1 MKILSRIILS
11 FIALIIFVALFAL
24 VIGTINEK
32 DKLETNHAES
42 EEEIV
47 SSYSS
52 DTNEVS
58 NKMQLKKNAY
68 AVLDTL
74 SDDERVSDYITAV
87 DILENLPKT
96 KDSFLNELK
105 KVQKIT
111 DKYNIELHYMDYFLS
126 PSNSL
131 DNSNDDLYEY
141 ISSTS
146 KARKDDLEK
155 LTEGLIY
162 PAIFEAYGENAQHI
176 KNIDIDKV
184 HKCFSD
190 NGYTELSS
198 YNETVYGITEE
209 WAKPYSDG
217 NDLMEVR
224 YYTNGLV
231 ENVTIPLI
239 FSDEQLDSTELMS
252 LFDLSPDDQK
262 SFEEKRFEKMAQDF
276 TDYTYGKD
284 ILYNIFSE
292 DDLTMMKNYISSL
305 NEKNIWENDIL
316 GTENRSVWLNATL
329 PSRISDKDIALR
341 FSTNKINLYISGIN
355 IYNEFTYKYYTVYC
369 GMLSKYDD
377 VYSLYSSFLDEDET
391 RNNETPALYIDMSSA
406 K

>member
-52 DTNEVS
+52 KDI

-74 SDDERVSDYITAV
+74 SDDERVSDYISAV

-111 DKYNIELHYMDYFLS
+111 DKYNIELRNMDYFLS

-176 KNIDIDKV
+176 QNIDIDKV

-217 NDLMEVR
+217 NDVMEVR

-239 FSDEQLDSTELMS
+239 FSDEQLGSTELMS
-252 LFDLSPDDQK
+252 LFDLSPDEQK

-276 TDYTYGKD
+276 TDYTYGKE

-292 DDLTMMKNYISSL
+292 DDLTVMKNYISSL
-305 NEKNIWENDIL
+305 NEKNIWENDML

-369 GMLSKYDD
+369 GMLSEYDD